1 MKMPPVQVSY
11 FPLEGGLNQV
21 TAPLVM
27 PPGRA
32 LSAINFDVDVDGGY
46 RRIAGYECFDGATVP
61 DVVPGS
67 GSILGVHIFD
77 GDVYAFRNATDG
89 LSAKM
94 YKASVTG
101 WDEIVTGVT
110 LAPSGKYFFIN
121 YNFAGSSATM
131 KVYGCDGENK
141 AFSFDGTTFTQITTG
156 MSVDTPHLIAAHK
169 NHLFLAFDTSVQHSS
184 IGDPTSWTPVTGA
197 GEIALGDTVTAMVSQ
212 SGDASGGA
220 LVLATRNT
228 LNVLYGT
235 SVADWSLVLAQQ
247 SVGCILGTAQNVAGK
262 LMALDDRGM
271 MELSRSIS
279 FGNFDNAV
287 VGREVTPF
295 INANR
300 PTVVASS
307 VSRNDNQYRLHFS
320 NGYSLYVTVFNGEVT
335 GSMPIYFPDPITAIC
350 SSEWTDG
357 TERIL
362 FGSTNGKVY
371 EIGGTSFDG
380 AAISAHLYMA
390 FNHIKSPRDRKFY
403 RKMILD
409 MRGVSVSEFD
419 VGYKFNYDATDVEPG
434 VVVTT
439 SGEFDAVYWDSFTWD
454 SFTWDGASGAPIEVG
469 MAGTGYNCSIHVD
482 SNSSTSEPFTIS
494 GVTIQYTP
502 RRRER

>member
-11 FPLEGGLNQV
+11 FPLVGGLNQV
-21 TAPLVM
+21 TAPLVV
-27 PPGRA
+27 PPGMA
-32 LSAINFDVDVDGGY
+32 LSAVNFDVDVDGGY
-46 RRIAGYECFDGATVP
+46 RRIVGYACYDGSTSA
-61 DVVPGS
+61 DAVPGS

-77 GDVYAFRNATDG
+77 GEVYAFRNATDG

-94 YKASVTG
+94 YIATVSG
-101 WDEIVTGVT
+101 WDEVITGVT
-110 LAPSGKYFFIN
+110 LSPSGQYFFIN
-121 YNFAGSSATM
+121 HNFAGSSATKM
-131 KVYGCDGENK
+131 MYGCDGVNK

-156 MSVDTPHLIAAHK
+156 MTADTPHLIAAHK

-197 GEIALGDTVTAMVSQ
+197 GELALGDTVTAMVSQ
-212 SGDASGGA
+212 SGDATSGA
-220 LVLATRNT
+220 LVLATRNN

-235 SVADWSLVLAQQ
+235 SSADWNLVLAQQ

-287 VGREVTPF
+287 VGRDVTPF
-295 INANR
+295 INENR
-300 PTVVASS
+300 ARVVASS
-307 VSRNDNQYRLHFS
+307 VSRTDNQFRLHFN
-320 NGYSLYVTVFNGEVT
+320 NGYSLYVTVFNGEVV
-335 GSMPIYFPDPITAIC
+335 GSMPMFFPNPITAIC
-350 SSEWTDG
+350 SDEGSVG
-357 TERIL
+357 LERVL
-362 FGSTNGKVY
+362 FGSSNGKVY
-371 EIGGTSFDG
+371 EMGGTSFDG
-380 AAISAHLYMA
+380 AAISAHVYLA

-409 MRGVSVSEFD
+409 MRGASVSEFD
-419 VGYKFNYDATDVEPG
+419 VGYRLNYDSTEVEPG
-434 VVVTT
+434 VVTT
-439 SGEFDAVYWDSFTWD
+439 ATGSFAPTYWDSFEWD
-454 SFTWDGASGAPIEVG
+454 SFIWDGASGGPIEIG

-482 SNSSTSEPFTIS
+482 SNSSTSESFTIS

>member
-1 MKMPPVQVSY
+1 MRMPPVQVSY

-32 LSAINFDVDVDGGY
+32 LSAVNFDVDVDGGY
-46 RRIAGYECFDGATVP
+46 RRIAGYECFDGAAEP
-61 DVVPGS
+61 DAVPGS
-67 GSILGVHIFD
+67 GSILGVHIYD
-77 GDVYAFRNATDG
+77 GEVYAFRNATDG

-94 YKASVTG
+94 YKATASG

-110 LAPSGKYFFIN
+110 LAPGGKYFFIN
-121 YNFAGSSATM
+121 HNFAGSSATM
-131 KVYGCDGENK
+131 MMYGCDGANK
-141 AFSFDGTTFTQITTG
+141 AFSFDGTTFTQISTG

-184 IGDPTSWTPVTGA
+184 IGDPTTWTPVTGA
-197 GEIALGDTVTAMVSQ
+197 GELALGDTVTAMVSQ

-235 SVADWSLVLAQQ
+235 SSADWSLVLAQQ

-295 INANR
+295 INENR
-300 PTVVASS
+300 PSVVASS

-335 GSMPIYFPDPITAIC
+335 GSMPIYFPDPVTAIC

-380 AAISAHLYMA
+380 TAISAHLYLA

-409 MRGVSVSEFD
+409 MRGVSVSSFD
-419 VGYKFNYDATDVEPG
+419 VGYKFNYDSTEVDPG
-434 VVVTT
+434 VVMTA
-439 SGEFDAVYWDSFTWD
+439 SGAFDPVYWDSFTWD
-454 SFTWDGASGAPIEVG
+454 SFTWDGASGMPIEVG

-482 SNSSTSEPFTIS
+482 SNSSTSERFTIS